1 MAQSDS
7 AQATETARRL
17 AQEKGW
23 EMPGVTEPV
32 TALTF
37 YPLAGSMT
45 LPAGALFSLAGA
57 NFRPLALGTSLAA
70 MTIILSEDD
79 LPRAGKCAARS
90 LRLAPG

>member
-1 MAQSDS
+1 MCMAQSDS

-45 LPAGALFSLAGA
+45 LPAGALFSPGGSQFSSLGPG
-57 NFRPLALGTSLAA
+57 NFFGR
-70 MTIILSEDD
+70 DD
-79 LPRAGKCAARS
+79 HNLVRR
-90 LRLAPG
+90 